1 MQLSRERSTARDV
14 SQEGQLE
21 SPNYHSSIKE
31 NSDNGTE
38 REVLQTKNDRE
49 KLLKTITKTDLFL
62 LFNVPEQLKQS

>member
-31 NSDNGTE
+31 TSENGME

-49 KLLKTITKTDLFL
+49 
-62 LFNVPEQLKQS
+62 SY